1 MSTICVIVP
10 VYKVEPYLHRCVDS
24 ILTQTF
30 SDLELILID
39 DGSPDRC
46 GEICDEY
53 AKKDNRVH
61 VIHQENRGL
70 SAARN
75 AGLDWTFANSDS
87 QWISFID
94 SDDWVH
100 PYFLEYLYKAVQECD
115 VDISACELIRVKS
128 YQSFSKEVF
137 HAEIMDWEQFYVS
150 GWAKGAVACN
160 KLYRKELFAR
170 LRYPIGKINE
180 DEYVTYLLLEK
191 AHRLAVLDSALYYYY
206 QNIQGI
212 MKSGFSRKKLD
223 GLTALNMQCTF
234 ARKHGYHDFY
244 NSRMKARFLMIL
256 EYKTECEKSSNID
269 ASEKR
274 IIEQFLQ
281 ADMRKVLLLEG
292 KSLAPFKEYG
302 YCYEWAFP
310 KLSRAYWISRGMKR
324 KLKRIF
330 HK

>member
-1 MSTICVIVP
+1 M
-10 VYKVEPYLHRCVDS
+10 EPYLHRCIDS
-24 ILTQTF
+24 ILSQTF
-30 SDLELILID
+30 SDLELILVD

-61 VIHQENRGL
+61 VIHQENGGL

-87 QWISFID
+87 QWMSFID

-100 PYFLEYLYKAVQECD
+100 PYFLEYLYKAVQECE
-115 VDISACELIRVKS
+115 VDISACELIRVEQ
-128 YQSFSKEVF
+128 YQSFHEEVF
-137 HAEIMDWEQFYVS
+137 NVETMEWEQFYIS

-160 KLYRKELFAR
+160 KLYRKELFER
-170 LRYPIGKINE
+170 LRYPVGKINE
-180 DEYVTYLLLEK
+180 DEFVTYLLLEK

-206 QNIQGI
+206 QNPQGI

-223 GLTALNMQCTF
+223 GLIALNMQCMF
-234 ARKHGYHDFY
+234 ARKHGYRDFY
-244 NSRMKARFLMIL
+244 LSRMKARFLRIL
-256 EYKTECEKSSNID
+256 EYKRECEKSLNLD
-269 ASEKR
+269 VSEKR
-274 IIEQFLQ
+274 IIEQFLRT
-281 ADMRKVLLLEG
+281 DLRKVLRLEG
-292 KSLAPFKEYG
+292 KTLAPFKEYI

-310 KLSRAYWISRGMKR
+310 KLCQAYWISMGVKR

-330 HK
+330 KK